1 MQDVCDA
8 FLFSQLPYD
17 IPALLSYFMIFFSL
31 LITVPSSFIIVDSIR
46 RFHLVARIVN
56 FVVTMVLI
64 FFLSADFE
72 IEDSTA
78 LASSWTSFFTMPVL
92 GY

>member
-17 IPALLSYFMIFFSL
+17 IPPLLSYLMILLSL
-31 LITVPSSFIIVDSIR
+31 YITIPSSFIVFASIR
-46 RFHLVARIVN
+46 SFHLIARVVN
-56 FVVTMVLI
+56 FVVTVVLV
-64 FFLSADFE
+64 FALSGEFGL
-72 IEDSTA
+72 EDSMAFATN
-78 LASSWTSFFTMPVL
+78 WTSFFTMPVL